1 MENVLEKGRVPL
13 SVEMLE
19 LPLARIDKLTPL
31 GPIFLFDLVS
41 KILGFNL
48 KKVSLPDGVT
58 GKNKIPSYLL
68 HEFHGIPNG
77 YYSVYFSKG
86 YGVGFNAMMLG
97 EMVKIRKAMTSE
109 LANCK
114 SVLDLGCGDGSST
127 KALTDEGIE
136 DVWGIDP
143 SPYLLAQAIQ
153 RSPAAK
159 FVQGVAEETEFKD
172 ESFDGINICWVL
184 HEIPSKVCDQILK
197 ECFRILKPG
206 GKLVIMEPSE
216 HQFRKG
222 FWPLFKDFG
231 LRGLYFRFLA
241 SLAHEPYTQEWQE
254 KEVRPWLEDH
264 GFKFISNYV
273 SMPQEMIVAQKPN

>member
-1 MENVLEKGRVPL
+1 MENVLNKGRPPL
-13 SVEMLE
+13 SVDMLK
-19 LPLARIDKLTPL
+19 LPLARIDKLIPL
-31 GPIFLFDLVS
+31 GPTFLFDLVS

-48 KKVSLPDGVT
+48 KKVSLPEELT
-58 GKNKIPSYLL
+58 GKHKIPSYLL

-97 EMVKIRKAMTSE
+97 EMVKIRKAMTTE
-109 LANCK
+109 LADCN

-127 KALTDEGIE
+127 KALCDEGIK

-153 RSPAAK
+153 RSPSAK
-159 FVQGVAEETEFKD
+159 FVQGVAENTEFNN
-172 ESFDGINICWVL
+172 EIFDGINICWVL
-184 HEIPSKVCDQILK
+184 HEIPSDVCDLILK
-197 ECFRILKPG
+197 ECHRILKPG

-222 FWPLFKDFG
+222 FFQLFKDFG
-231 LRGLYFRFLA
+231 FRGLYFRFLA

-254 KEVRPWLEDH
+254 KEVKPWLENH
-264 GFKFISNYV
+264 GFKVVSNFV
-273 SMPQEMIVAQKPN
+273 SMPEEMIVAQKA